1 MKPLLFVA
9 ALAVAAVFAAPA
21 SSEPP
26 ASPYIVVLADGASS
40 QAVAREHARSAGAE
54 ISHVYGHALAGY
66 AARLTPAGLAAVRS
80 DARVR
85 YVTPDREVRLAAQV
99 LPTGVDRID
108 GELSSTLAG
117 NGSGSVDV
125 DVAVLDTGVD
135 SDHPDLNVTGGV
147 SCIQGAGDFADGN
160 GHGTHVAGTIAA
172 KDDAVGVVGVAPGA
186 RIWAARVLNAAGFG
200 SFASVICGVDW
211 ATGTRLDANPGN
223 DIEVA
228 NMSLSG
234 GGSDDGNCGE
244 DNDDAFHAAICN
256 STDAGITYAVAAG
269 NAARDFRTSVPA
281 AYDEVLTVTAL
292 SDFDGQPGALGSP
305 TCRSDE
311 DDTFANFSN
320 FATLKDDQD
329 HTIAGPGVCILSTW
343 KNGSY
348 NTISGTSMATPHLA
362 GTAALCIA
370 DGCGTSPN
378 QVIQKLRRDAE
389 GYNERGDTGYGFI
402 GDPLRPV
409 SGKYFGFLVRAGLY

>member
-1 MKPLLFVA
+1 MKALLFVA
-9 ALAVAAVFAAPA
+9 VVAVAAFVAAPA

-26 ASPYIVVLADGASS
+26 ASPYVVVLVDGANSR
-40 QAVAREHARSAGAE
+40 AVARDHARSAGAE
-54 ISHVYGHALAGY
+54 ISHFYGHALAGY

-85 YVTPDREVRLAAQV
+85 YVTPDRQLGLAAQV

-117 NGSGSVDV
+117 NGSGSVDA

-135 SDHPDLNVTGGV
+135 SDHPDLDVAGGV
-147 SCIQGAGDFADGN
+147 GCVQGAGDFEDGN

-172 KDDAVGVVGVAPGA
+172 KD
-186 RIWAARVLNAAGFG
+186 G
-200 SFASVICGVDW
+200 SFASVICGIDW
-211 ATGTRLDANPGN
+211 ATGTRLDADPSN

-234 GGSDDGNCGE
+234 GGTDDGNCGE
-244 DNDDAFHAAICN
+244 DNNDALHAAICR
-256 STDAGITYAVAAG
+256 STDAGITYVVAAG
-269 NAARDFRTSVPA
+269 NLARDFRNRVPA
-281 AYDEVLTVTAL
+281 AYDEVLTVTAV

-320 FATLKDDQD
+320 FATLNDDQS

-362 GTAALCIA
+362 GTATLCIA
-370 DGCGTSPN
+370 DGCGGGPA

-389 GYNERGDTGYGFI
+389 SYNERDDTGYGFV
-402 GDPLRPV
+402 GDPLRSV

>member
-9 ALAVAAVFAAPA
+9 ALVGAAILAGPAPSQPSA
-21 SSEPP
+21 SS
-26 ASPYIVVLADGASS
+26 YVVVLADGASA
-40 QAVAREHARSAGAE
+40 QRVAREHARTAGAE
-54 ISHVYGHALAGY
+54 VSHVYRHALTGY

-80 DARVR
+80 DSRVR
-85 YVTPDREVRLAAQV
+85 YVTSDRDVHLVAQV

-108 GELSSTLAG
+108 ADLSSTLAG
-117 NGSGSVDV
+117 NGSGSVNV

-135 SDHPDLNVTGGV
+135 SDHPDLNVAGGIG
-147 SCIQGAGDFADGN
+147 CLQGAGEFEDGN
-160 GHGTHVAGTIAA
+160 GHGTHVSGTIGA
-172 KDDAVGVVGVAPGA
+172 KDDGAGVVGVAPGA
-186 RIWAARVLNAAGFG
+186 RIWAARVLNAAGSG

-211 ATGTRLDANPGN
+211 ATGTRLDADPTN

-234 GGSDDGNCGE
+234 GGADDGNCGA
-244 DNDDAFHAAICN
+244 DSGDALHAAICN
-256 STDAGITYAVAAG
+256 SVDAGVTYAVAAG

-281 AYDEVLTVTAL
+281 AYDEVLTVTAV
-292 SDFDGQPGALGSP
+292 SDFDGKPGALGSP
-305 TCRSDE
+305 TCRADE

-320 FATLKDDQD
+320 FATLASDRD

-343 KNGSY
+343 KNGGF
-348 NTISGTSMATPHLA
+348 NTISGTSMATPHVA

-370 DGCGTSPN
+370 GGCGSSPEG
-378 QVIQKLRRDAE
+378 VMRKLLRDAE
-389 GYNERGDTGYGFI
+389 AHNARTDTGYGFV

>member
-1 MKPLLFVA
+1 VKALIFVA
-9 ALAVAAVFAAPA
+9 AVAVAAFLAARA
-21 SSEPP
+21 SSEPS
-26 ASPYIVVLADGASS
+26 ANPYVVVLVDGANSR
-40 QAVAREHARSAGAE
+40 AVALDHARSAGAE
-54 ISHVYGHALAGY
+54 ISHVYGHALVGY
-66 AARLTPAGLAAVRS
+66 AARLTPTGLAAVRN
-80 DARVR
+80 DTRVR
-85 YVTPDREVRLAAQV
+85 YVTPDRDVRLAAQV

-135 SDHPDLNVTGGV
+135 SDHADLNVAGGV
-147 SCIQGAGDFADGN
+147 ACIQGAGDFEDGN

-186 RIWAARVLNAAGFG
+186 RIWAARVLNAAGSG
-200 SFASVICGVDW
+200 SFASLICGIDW
-211 ATGTRLDANPGN
+211 ATGTRLDADLGN
-223 DIEVA
+223 DIEVG

-244 DNDDAFHAAICN
+244 DNNDALHAAICR
-256 STDAGITYAVAAG
+256 STDAGITYVVAAG
-269 NAARDFRTSVPA
+269 NLARDFRSRVPA

-292 SDFDGQPGALGSP
+292 SDFDGQPGVLGSP

-320 FATLKDDQD
+320 FATLRDDQE

-348 NTISGTSMATPHLA
+348 NTISGTSMSTPHLA

-370 DGCGTSPN
+370 DGCGASPS

-409 SGKYFGFLVRAGLY
+409 SGEYFGFLVRAGLY